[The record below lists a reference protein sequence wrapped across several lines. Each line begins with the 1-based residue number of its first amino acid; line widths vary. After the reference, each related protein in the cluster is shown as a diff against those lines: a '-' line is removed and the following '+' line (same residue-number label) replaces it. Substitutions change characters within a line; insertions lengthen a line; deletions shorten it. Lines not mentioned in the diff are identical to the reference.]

1 MNGHPPDTTARQR
14 SAGPQQRPAAWLQ
27 DSECGA
33 GIAGCK
39 RGCVS
44 DGRPK
49 GGDGSTV
56 PCAARQRARTPK
68 LRHICK
74 VQVELRLIADD
85 AVLHNTSRAEGTPN
99 LELSN
104 LVAVTSAVQVRLTMA
119 MMGLRIDLLE
129 ERPRVA

>member
-1 MNGHPPDTTARQR
+1 
-14 SAGPQQRPAAWLQ
+14 
-27 DSECGA
+27 
-33 GIAGCK
+33 
-39 RGCVS
+39 
-44 DGRPK
+44 
-49 GGDGSTV
+49 
-56 PCAARQRARTPK
+56 
-68 LRHICK
+68 
-74 VQVELRLIADD
+74 LRLIADD